1 VKRIVLLCCWQPPA
15 GLCVLQEEP
24 GALLCLGEQHLKQHR
39 SSKNNH
45 PKGNGRFTN
54 IPALSTEASGSFIP
68 LLRDLDTDHTTAG
81 VREQRCCWAQLSSWD
96 PHNSSCAAWGLL
108 QEATWQPK
116 VCRHVHHMDAE
127 AGFVMTHFSST
138 LA

>member
-1 VKRIVLLCCWQPPA
+1 MKRIVLLCCWQPPA

-24 GALLCLGEQHLKQHR
+24 GALLCLGEQHLKKHH
-39 SSKNNH
+39 SSKNNR
-45 PKGNGRFTN
+45 PKGCCFTN

-116 VCRHVHHMDAE
+116 VWRHVHHMDAE